1 MLPTGP
7 LRSGGEVVDG
17 SDDRP
22 EASSA
27 IVAQDLDTMDPRG
40 RGDSESLTTSS
51 ACTVCS
57 VSLTVGGTLQ
67 VAIAYL
73 VSIREVRLWD
83 RPSGEIGVSCSH
95 TGIQDEDAD
104 PSTLVAA
111 AATSANTVQAP
122 TGAVLVGIELWGH
135 VQHLVGLGHQRQH
148 GPGPNWGCPGWHRA
162 LGSCTASGWARQ
174 PAPTRSRPQLGLSWL
189 ASSSGVMYSIWLGSA
204 NSTAPWEA
212 SMTAASSVSVPRM
225 SKNGTLLPDLLQPFL
240 YAEQILPIMSSLPGF
255 MKTIHSASCVSSR
268 ALTA

>member
-111 AATSANTVQAP
+111 AAASANTVQAP
-122 TGAVLVGIELWGH
+122 AGAVLVGLSKLNRAMGGLNDRRQLSLSTQDVQKWHLAARPLATFLVCRADLADH
-135 VQHLVGLGHQRQH
+135 VLL
-148 GPGPNWGCPGWHRA
+148 
-162 LGSCTASGWARQ
+162 SGFHEND
-174 PAPTRSRPQLGLSWL
+174 PLC
-189 ASSSGVMYSIWLGSA
+189 
-204 NSTAPWEA
+204 
-212 SMTAASSVSVPRM
+212 
-225 SKNGTLLPDLLQPFL
+225 LLRLLQG
-240 YAEQILPIMSSLPGF
+240 A
-255 MKTIHSASCVSSR
+255 HSVVVVHRHS
-268 ALTA
+268 